1 MELRFVDILEVVIDE
16 QLPIIFQREVY
27 MIRNRLAI
35 SSKYIALKTWRLIP
49 SDKLN
54 TFN

>member
-1 MELRFVDILEVVIDE
+1 MELRFVDMLEVVIDE

-35 SSKYIALKTWRLIP
+35 SSKYIGPENLEINSFW
-49 SDKLN
+49 
-54 TFN
+54 